1 MKIVSCNL
9 NGIRSA
15 YKKGFFD
22 WYKKQRCDVLCLQEL
37 KAQEDQIDVKSMFSK
52 NTYSYFKCAVKK
64 GYSGVSI
71 HTKIEPD
78 NIIYDYGDKEFDDEG
93 RYIEVQFGD
102 LSIIS
107 LYAPSGSSGE
117 DRQGAKFR
125 FLRSF
130 KKHLIKNLK
139 SKRKYIICGDW
150 NIAHKEIDLKN
161 WKGNKKNSGFLPE
174 ERAWLDDLFEDGK
187 YVDAFRVLN
196 QKSDEYTWWSNRG
209 NARENNVG
217 WRIDYQIVSGN
228 LKKNIKKQKIY
239 RDVLFSDHAPLI
251 FTYKI

>member
-15 YKKGFFD
+15 HRKGFFD

-37 KAQEDQIDVKSMFSK
+37 KAHEDQIDVKSMFSK

-71 HTKIEPD
+71 HTKIKPD
-78 NIIYDYGDKEFDDEG
+78 NVIYEYGDKEFDDEG
-93 RYIEVQFGD
+93 RYIEVQFGN

-117 DRQGAKFR
+117 DRQEAKFR
-125 FLRSF
+125 FLKSF

-139 SKRKYIICGDW
+139 SKRKFIICGDW

-161 WKGNKKNSGFLPE
+161 RRGNKKNSGFLPK
-174 ERAWLDDLFEDGK
+174 ERVWLDELFEGGK
-187 YVDAFRVLN
+187 FVDAFRVLN